1 MFSNNTMALQDIM
14 TKSLNVGLKPGALS
28 DSTNRLPKEKQLPGS
43 KPTLSP
49 SGAENGMLSKSLAS
63 FHLSP
68 AGNGIGENDA
78 LQNGGKG
85 VESRQKIL
93 MDQSVDQLFKEGE
106 AAAAQ
111 LINPVEDSSQGAK
124 DAITTSTSSSNQSPY
139 NNKMK
144 PDSIA
149 VRQSSR
155 NQQVKQFKYMNSSA
169 QPLHKT
175 YS

>member
-1 MFSNNTMALQDIM
+1 M

-28 DSTNRLPKEKQLPGS
+28 DSTNRLSKEKQIPGS

-49 SGAENGMLSKSLAS
+49 PGVENGMLSKSLAS

-68 AGNGIGENDA
+68 AGNGIGENDV
-78 LQNGGKG
+78 QHNGGKG

-111 LINPVEDSSQGAK
+111 LINPTEDSTQGVK
-124 DAITTSTSSSNQSPY
+124 DAINTSTNSSNQSPY

-149 VRQSSR
+149 VRQNSR
-155 NQQVKQFKYMNSSA
+155 NQQVKQLKIHESK
-169 QPLHKT
+169 Q
-175 YS
+175 

>member
-1 MFSNNTMALQDIM
+1 MLQDIM
-14 TKSLNVGLKPGALS
+14 TKSLNVGLKPGVLS
-28 DSTNRLPKEKQLPGS
+28 DSTSRISKEKQVPGS
-43 KPTLSP
+43 KQTLSP
-49 SGAENGMLSKSLAS
+49 PGAENGILSKSLAS

-78 LQNGGKG
+78 QNQGGKG

-111 LINPVEDSSQGAK
+111 LVNPVEDSSQGAK
-124 DAITTSTSSSNQSPY
+124 DAINSTNLSNQSPY
-139 NNKMK
+139 NNNKMK

-149 VRQSSR
+149 VRQTSR
-155 NQQVKQFKYMNSSA
+155 NHQVKELLNICAINKV
-169 QPLHKT
+169 
-175 YS
+175 